1 MTWILYCFRNGL
13 LSAAADHISELCRAV
28 SDYEQAH
35 QSADDTL
42 TNHETELSSIRNM
55 PCDSLI
61 ACQQRLNKAQVSIIH
76 CVNSGYKAV

>member
-1 MTWILYCFRNGL
+1 MTKILLCFRNGQ
-13 LSAAADHISELCRAV
+13 LSAAADHISKLSRAV

-42 TNHETELSSIRNM
+42 TNHDTELSSIRNM

-61 ACQQRLNKAQVSIIH
+61 ACQQRVNKAQVSITRYI
-76 CVNSGYKAV
+76 SLD